1 MSQDLSSLD
10 AQTRARILA
19 DPAQL
24 LEDQDIMRA
33 LVAANDKAMGQN
45 VIDLRGIAMERL
57 EERLDRLEDAH
68 RSVIAAAYENLA
80 GTNMIHRAALALLEP
95 LDFNAFLHFLAHDL
109 PGHLRLDNVQLV
121 LEGADGA
128 EGAIVGRIAPA
139 LVAAGP
145 GFVDH
150 YLTEGRSHS
159 PRPVTLRQI
168 AYGIDA
174 LYGDKANHI
183 QSEACLR
190 LDLGEGRRPGL
201 VLLGSEDPHHFD
213 PQHGTELLHF
223 FGSVFERSM
232 RRWLT

>member
-1 MSQDLSSLD
+1 MTDDLSRIDD
-10 AQTRARILA
+10 ALRTRILA
-19 DPAQL
+19 DPALL

-45 VIDLRGIAMERL
+45 VVDLRGIAMERL

-80 GTNMIHRAALALLEP
+80 GTNMIHRAALALLDP
-95 LDFNAFLHFLAHDL
+95 LDFNAFIAYLSQDL
-109 PGHLRLDNVQLV
+109 PTILRLDSVQLV
-121 LEGADGA
+121 LEGA
-128 EGAIVGRIAPA
+128 EGEAAAIIGRIAPA
-139 LVAAGP
+139 VVATGP

-150 YLTEGRSHS
+150 YLTEGRAHS

-168 AYGIDA
+168 AYGNEG
-174 LYGDKANHI
+174 LYGAQAAHI

-190 LDLGEGRRPGL
+190 LDLGESRRPAL

-213 PQHGTELLHF
+213 PQHGTELLSF
-223 FGSVFERSM
+223 FGGMLERSM
-232 RRWLT
+232 RHWLK